1 MRARS
6 SKLPVSAESLGG
18 LIDLIAD
25 KTISGSIAK
34 KVFDDMFETGKE
46 AAAIVEAQGLKQV
59 ADTGAIE
66 GIIDQVLADNAD
78 KVAEYR
84 GGKGKLFGFFVG
96 QTMRASQ
103 GKANPQL
110 VNELLRKKLDG

>member
-1 MRARS
+1 MRIARVS
-6 SKLPVSAESLGG
+6 SQSLGG

-25 KTISGSIAK
+25 DTISGSIAK

-46 AAAIVEAQGLKQV
+46 AAIIVEEQGLKQV
-59 ADTGAIE
+59 TDTGAIE
-66 GIIDQVLADNAD
+66 GIIDQVIADNPD
-78 KVAEYR
+78 KVEQYR
-84 GGKGKLFGFFVG
+84 GGKDKLFGFFVG

-103 GKANPQL
+103 GKANPKM